1 MKDRF
6 SSTGFIGTGS
16 SGISFSVDNTV
27 TVNKADLNRLI
38 DRVEEQQKII
48 LELEKKLQTNK
59 NDFTEHEIKFILMR
73 CHPDKNPDSKQALE
87 LTRKILKMRNKV

>member
-1 MKDRF
+1 MKDEF

-16 SGISFSVDNTV
+16 TGISFSSNNTV

-73 CHPDKNPDSKQALE
+73 CHPDKNPNSEQALE